1 MYQNLEIFRLASAMA
16 GHAAQR
22 QSLVAR
28 NIAHADT
35 PGYQAQDLLPFKQI
49 LHLGDAEPGLKATRT
64 SHLHGASPT
73 ATPQVRTD
81 PSAAN
86 EPNRNSVSLE
96 TEMVRA
102 VEIKRHHDRAIAI
115 YKSSMTI
122 LRSSL
127 GRR

>member
-22 QSLVAR
+22 QALVAR

-35 PGYQAQDLLPFKQI
+35 PGYKAQDLLPFDQV
-49 LHLGDAEPGLKATRT
+49 LRLRETEPGLKATRA
-64 SHLHGASPT
+64 SHLHGAIPT
-73 ATPQVRTD
+73 AAPQVRED
-81 PSAAN
+81 QSAAN
-86 EPNRNSVSLE
+86 EPNQNSVSLE